1 MPLVLYVAAMLVES
15 WVISTMWLWFFV
27 PIGMPAMGI
36 AQVFGAH
43 IIIRLITNGK
53 TADDWAMI
61 RIVKTIAI
69 IANLSENT
77 SRIACY
83 AFRLGVSP
91 IMLGVAWLVG
101 TIFGW
106 PV

>member
-1 MPLVLYVAAMLVES
+1 M
-15 WVISTMWLWFFV
+15 WFFV
-27 PIGMPAMGI
+27 PIGMPEVGI

-61 RIVKTIAI
+61 KIVKTITTI
-69 IANLSENT
+69 TELSENT

-83 AFRLGVSP
+83 AFRLGFAP
-91 IMLGVAWLVG
+91 IMLGVTWLVG